1 VFDSPPPPELA
12 AYVAAGTEA
21 DPVELYLR
29 QGEEF
34 SRVLL
39 SLLPR
44 DLDLKGER
52 VLDFGCG
59 SGRFLRHLINAGTG
73 AVFDGCDIH
82 APSIDWLNHHLPGPH
97 QAFVCNPAPPL
108 PGADKRYRL
117 IYAMSVFTHLTNT
130 WAAWM
135 CELHRL
141 LADDGVLI
149 ATVMSAPMGVHFEE
163 DPWDED
169 RIGMLVLGPGRPWD
183 AGGPMVLHSEWW
195 IRAHWG
201 RAFNIELF
209 DDGRQSGFGQGVAVM
224 RKRNVTVTPEQ
235 LEDIEPGEPREVS
248 ALKHAL
254 NRAHAESTLLNV
266 RHDEY
271 ARAYHQEAAK
281 REALERKL
289 AHARGARKAA
299 RAVARATGAWVR
311 SLMRQVLSD
320 RSTGPAS

>member
-1 VFDSPPPPELA
+1 MPPPPRGLA
-12 AYVAAGTEA
+12 EYVAAETDT

-39 SLLPR
+39 SLFPR
-44 DLDLKGER
+44 DLNLNGEH

-59 SGRFLRHLINAGTG
+59 SGRFLRHLVNAGTG

-82 APSIDWLNHHLPGPH
+82 GPSIDWLKRHLPAPH
-97 QAFVCNPAPPL
+97 EAFVCDPAPPL
-108 PGADKRYRL
+108 PRPDARYRL
-117 IYAMSVFTHLTNT
+117 IYAMSVFTHLTDT

-149 ATVMSAPMGVHFEE
+149 ATVMSAGMGVHFEE

-195 IRAHWG
+195 LRAHWG
-201 RAFNIELF
+201 RAFNVEFF
-209 DDGRQSGFGQGVAVM
+209 DDGHGSFSGQGVAVM
-224 RKRNVTVTPEQ
+224 RKRNVAVTPEQ
-235 LEDIEPGEPREVS
+235 LEAIEPGEPREVS
-248 ALKHAL
+248 ALEHAL
-254 NRAHAESTLLNV
+254 RRAHAESILLNA

-271 ARAYHQEAAK
+271 VRAYLQAAAQ
-281 REALERKL
+281 REALQAHNGDLQWQL
-289 AHARGARKAA
+289 ARARRAREAA
-299 RAVARATGAWVR
+299 RTITHAIRARVR
-311 SLMRQVLSD
+311 SLT
-320 RSTGPAS
+320 RSA